1 MAGSVFAADDVLTRE
16 QNIEAR
22 KVFTQATILQKSGKV
37 SDAVT
42 LLKTRFPKGPPT
54 GDLAAAYYRIL
65 SSSPPQWIEARDG
78 MKSLLS
84 VDPKNLQY
92 QLTYAAILGINKS
105 TQIEAIQFLARLS
118 KDPNV
123 DKQRVLQSWREVL
136 NSTDAGPDSLQLYQQ
151 YLAADPGNQ
160 EINARLQS
168 ERQDVAERKRIAA
181 DPVLSRRQVALDLLE
196 KGDAAAAEPILIE
209 TLKALPND
217 PQTIGVLGLIQ
228 MRQGRYEQAIPN
240 FQKAL
245 QLNPENAGKWQSL
258 LVASQYWQFIRQASE
273 ASERKNYALAEER
286 IKSAMT
292 LDAQGSEAIAVQG
305 NIYVAKGDPK
315 AAEKYYREALQL
327 DPSSD
332 TALRGLIGLYI
343 DSGRQIEAK
352 TLIAW
357 AIKNAGADPK
367 KFDYLQIQLLQADAD
382 ALIAKGKYQEAIT
395 PLKAVL
401 ALDPKNPWIRFKLAG
416 AYESLNSVDSGVA
429 VINEGLKLSP
439 KNPEMVNAA
448 SIFFVGAGLD
458 QQALQLMRKALA
470 DPVSSS
476 VSLEL
481 SYADLLNRLQ
491 MDDVLEAQLKKLQVQ
506 KLSGANRTS
515 LERIQLAFDARLALS
530 MGDTKKAQKILL
542 RAIQI
547 DEDNVWLRY
556 DLARL
561 YSQDGNPPAGD
572 NLFQS
577 YLDRYRNSV
586 DGLYAYA
593 LYLSNAD
600 RYSASLQII
609 ERVPLDRRTQKL
621 SEFQRSTWVRAQV
634 SQVQQLNSASHA
646 AAVSKLNSLE
656 LELKDDP
663 DLSALVALGW
673 SSIGEEAR
681 ANLAF
686 QKIAQENGDLSVEWR
701 LQYARY
707 LLGSN
712 QSLAYQDQISKLNK
726 LKLNRTQDKQ
736 LADLYETEKV
746 KLIEGLIQSG
756 DLKEASQLLEP
767 LSSANPK
774 NYQLMSLS
782 SQIQRREGRVDQAIA
797 TEQFALA
804 HQAVPIASE
813 GSLSRLKPA
822 SDSSKSGVSI
832 FSIESPALNPSA
844 VQSGSP
850 YQYQQLGEMLDSRA
864 NWLSTAFDYLSL
876 SGTPGQ
882 SYYHASEIPVEWR
895 MPIRS
900 DEKLIF
906 RADQVNINAGSID
919 LTNSYQTSTFGT
931 MALCQPNCS
940 SALTQQSAAGT
951 GLNVGYEKQG
961 FKADIGTTPIGFLV
975 QNWIGGIRQKA
986 DIGPVGVAV
995 DISRRPMTSTLLSY
1009 AGTRDP
1015 RTGSTWGGVVATG
1028 GTISASL
1035 DKGETLGGWTTFR
1048 ARSLTGM
1055 NVQTNSDTQFM
1066 AGLNWRIV
1074 NESDRLLTSGLTGML
1089 WGFKKNAGEF
1099 TYGQGG
1105 YYSPQSYRSLTL
1117 PLSYSQRMARFS
1129 YIVSGTVS
1137 TNWSRTDAA
1146 PYYPMNADYQSAA
1159 GNPFYSASSG
1169 PGSAYSMLAAW
1180 EYQVSPS
1187 LFIGNRIKLERS
1199 PYYAPNS
1206 AVVYLRFAL
1215 DQVAAQPV
1223 LLQAQPVI
1231 PTSRF

>member
-1 MAGSVFAADDVLTRE
+1 MAGSAFASEDVITRE
-16 QNIEAR
+16 QSIEAR
-22 KVFTQATILQKSGKV
+22 KALTQATILQKSGK
-37 SDAVT
+37 AVEAAS
-42 LLKTRFPKGPPT
+42 LLKDRFPKGPPT
-54 GDLAAAYYRIL
+54 GDLASAYYRIL
-65 SSSPPQWIEARDG
+65 SSSPAQWTEARDG
-78 MKSLLS
+78 MRGLLNA
-84 VDPKNLQY
+84 DPKNLQY
-92 QLTYAAILGINKS
+92 QLAYSAILGINKS
-105 TQIEAIQFLARLS
+105 TQIEAIQFLEKLS
-118 KDPNV
+118 KEPNV

-136 NSTDAGPDSLQLYQQ
+136 NSMDSGPDSLQLFQQ
-151 YLAADPGNQ
+151 YLMADPGNQ

-168 ERQDVAERKRIAA
+168 VRQESAERKRIAA

-196 KGDAAAAEPILIE
+196 KGDSAAAEPILLE
-209 TLKALPND
+209 TLKVLPND
-217 PQTIGVLGLIQ
+217 PQTIGALGLIQ
-228 MRQGRYEQAIPN
+228 MRQGLYEQAIPK

-245 QLNPENAGKWQSL
+245 QLNPENAGKWRSL
-258 LVASQYWQFIRQASE
+258 LLASQYWQLIRQASD
-273 ASERKNYALAEER
+273 ASERKNFILAEEK
-286 IKSAMT
+286 IKSAIA
-292 LDAQGSEAIAVQG
+292 LDGQGSEAIAVQG
-305 NIYVAKGDPK
+305 NIYLARGEFK

-327 DPSSD
+327 DPAND
-332 TALRGLIGLYI
+332 TALRGLISLYI
-343 DSGRQIEAK
+343 DSGRQTEAK

-357 AIKNAGADPK
+357 AKKNAGTDPK

-382 ALIAKGKYQEAIT
+382 ALIAKAKYQEAIS

-401 ALDPKNPWIRFKLAG
+401 VLDPKNPWVRFKLAG
-416 AYESLNSVDSGVA
+416 VYESLNSVDSGVA
-429 VINEGLKLSP
+429 VMNEGLKLSP

-458 QQALQLMRKALA
+458 LQALQLMRKALS
-470 DPVSSS
+470 DPASSS
-476 VSLEL
+476 MSLEL

-491 MDDVLEAQLKKLQVQ
+491 MDDALAVQLRKLQTQ
-506 KLSGANRTS
+506 KLLGANRIS
-515 LERIQLAFDARLALS
+515 LERIQLALDVRLALNA
-530 MGDTKKAQKILL
+530 GETQKARQLLQKAILL
-542 RAIQI
+542 
-547 DEDNVWLRY
+547 DEGNVWLRY

-561 YSQDGNPPAGD
+561 YSQVGNTDDGDA
-572 NLFQS
+572 LFTS
-577 YLDRYRNSV
+577 YLGRYPNSV

-593 LYLSNAD
+593 LYLSNGE
-600 RYSASLQII
+600 RYSASLEVI
-609 ERVPLDRRTQKL
+609 ERVPLDKRAKKL
-621 SEFQRSTWVRAQV
+621 SEFQRLVWVRAQIA
-634 SQVQQLNSASHA
+634 QVLQLNRTNHA
-646 AAVSKLNSLE
+646 AAVSRLSSLE
-656 LELKDDP
+656 VELRGDP

-673 SSIGEEAR
+673 ASIGDNAR
-681 ANLAF
+681 ANLVF
-686 QKIAQENGDLSVEWR
+686 QNIAQANGALSIEWR

-707 LLGSN
+707 LLDTN
-712 QSLAYQDQISKLNK
+712 QLPAYQEQVGILSVQKLNK
-726 LKLNRTQDKQ
+726 TQDNQ
-736 LADLYETEKV
+736 LADLYQAATV
-746 KLIEGLIQSG
+746 KSVERLIQSG
-756 DLKEASQLLEP
+756 DVKEASQMLDPLVSENPNNYRLL
-767 LSSANPK
+767 
-774 NYQLMSLS
+774 SLT
-782 SQIQRREGRVDQAIA
+782 SQIQRREGKVDQAIG
-797 TEQFALA
+797 TEQFSLA
-804 HQAVPIASE
+804 HQSVPLASE
-813 GSLSRLKPA
+813 HSLSRLKPML
-822 SDSSKSGVSI
+822 DSAKPGVSI
-832 FSIESPALNPSA
+832 FAIEPPAIKPSA

-850 YQYQQLGEMLDSRA
+850 YQYQQLGEMLDSRT

-882 SYYHASEIPVEWR
+882 SYYHASEVPLEWK

-900 DEKLIF
+900 DEKVIF

-919 LTNSYQTSTFGT
+919 LTNSYQTSTFGS

-961 FKADIGTTPIGFLV
+961 FKADVGTTPIGFLV

-1015 RTGSTWGGVVATG
+1015 RTGATWGGVVATG

-1035 DKGETLGGWTTFR
+1035 DKGETLGGWTTLR

-1055 NVQTNSDTQFM
+1055 NVQANSDTQFM

-1117 PLSYSQRMARFS
+1117 PLSYSRRMARFS

-1180 EYQVSPS
+1180 EYQLSPS
-1187 LFIGNRIKLERS
+1187 LFVGNRIKLERS

-1206 AVVYLRFAL
+1206 AVIYLRFAL